1 MLLGYVTAVSPQV
14 SVGFWEVGAS
24 ALVRGR
30 ARGGWA
36 GGNLG
41 GEGRCRAGQ
50 SRGSRAEE
58 AGAAGTL
65 LGQGA
70 VLGNLP
76 DLSPLPFADSSP
88 RAACLFC
95 ALTSA
100 LGKTAPLRCC
110 PPRCPGRTSLPL
122 ASCMTTG
129 GLTILAGICPP
140 GLGGPAGTEKS
151 WSWLLVHGGSQC
163 LQNSSPQATPLLIS
177 PFITKE
183 V

>member
-14 SVGFWEVGAS
+14 SVGFWEAGAS

-36 GGNLG
+36 GRNLG

-58 AGAAGTL
+58 AGVDGTPQ
-65 LGQGA
+65 GQGA

-76 DLSPLPFADSSP
+76 DMSPLPFADSSP
-88 RAACLFC
+88 RAACIFC

-122 ASCMTTG
+122 ASCMTTS

-151 WSWLLVHGGSQC
+151 WSGLLVHGGSQY
-163 LQNSSPQATPLLIS
+163 LQNSSPQLHPY
-177 PFITKE
+177 
-183 V
+183 